1 MGRVS
6 GLLRKLEVAPN
17 DDEYESIA
25 TSRWGNR
32 DVYPVAHDKR
42 TYGIYAYVSYWGTC
56 GICLSSWTIG
66 SSLIGIG
73 LTAAQAMTAVT
84 IGMLIASVTAFLNG
98 TPGAKH
104 HLGYGMLARSA
115 FGLWGSYFC
124 IMLNVFQSFVFY
136 GTQMYFGGQ
145 TFVLIL
151 NALSP
156 SFLHMKN
163 TLPASAGITTP
174 GLIGFVLFIILYFP
188 IIYFVPAWKVQK
200 LLEVQVVVAT
210 VTLLGIMGWA
220 VHANGG
226 SPGDLVSPAIKLTK
240 AEAGFRVVQGITSV
254 AGTYT
259 GGTDRVSDWTR
270 YGRNRH
276 TSTPAIISLAVTVTL
291 TALVGII
298 STSAL
303 AQRYGMLEWNP
314 LIMLQWIQ
322 LHYYTPACRAGTFF
336 AGLGLLSV
344 TVFVNYTQNCVSSGM
359 DVAMLVPRY
368 ITQRRGAII
377 FSILGVLANPWRF
390 LTQASTFI
398 TVLSSFGVFM
408 APAAAVLVVDFWI
421 VRKTKWNIPE
431 LYTPHGIYWFTGGVN
446 WRAMVA
452 YMMGMWPALPGFIAE
467 VSGPDGIHVD
477 IVWRRFYQISFFFGF
492 ATSAVLFYIFNKIA
506 PPPGLGVQ
514 VDFDIDGT
522 HIVHGAA
529 ADSTGSL
536 EKGADVDVQKVGQ
549 ASF

>member
-1 MGRVS
+1 
-6 GLLRKLEVAPN
+6 
-17 DDEYESIA
+17 
-25 TSRWGNR
+25 
-32 DVYPVAHDKR
+32 
-42 TYGIYAYVSYWGTC
+42 
-56 GICLSSWTIG
+56 
-66 SSLIGIG
+66 
-73 LTAAQAMTAVT
+73 
-84 IGMLIASVTAFLNG
+84 
-98 TPGAKH
+98 
-104 HLGYGMLARSA
+104 
-115 FGLWGSYFC
+115 
-124 IMLNVFQSFVFY
+124 
-136 GTQMYFGGQ
+136 MYFGGQ

-156 SFLHMKN
+156 SFLNMQN
-163 TLPASAGITTP
+163 TLPESAGITTP
-174 GLIGFVLFIILYFP
+174 GLIGFVLFIFLYFP

-210 VTLLGIMGWA
+210 ITLLGIMGWA

-226 SPGDLVSPAIKLTK
+226 SPGNLVSPAIKLSR

-270 YGRNRH
+270 YGRKRH
-276 TSTPAIISLAVTVTL
+276 SSTPAILSLAITVIL
-291 TALVGII
+291 TALIGII

-303 AQRYGMLEWNP
+303 AERYGFLEWNP
-314 LIMLQWIQ
+314 LIMMQWVQ
-322 LHYYTPACRAGTFF
+322 KDNYSAACRAGTFF

-359 DVAMLVPRY
+359 DLAMLMPRY
-368 ITQRRGAII
+368 LSQRRGAII

-421 VRKTKWNIPE
+421 IRRTKWNIPD
-431 LYTPHGIYWFTGGVN
+431 LYQPHGIYWFAGGWN

-452 YMMGMWPALPGFIAE
+452 YTMGMWPALPGFIGE
-467 VSGPDGIHVD
+467 VSGPSGIHVD
-477 IVWRRFYQISFFFGF
+477 IVWRRFYQVSFFFGF
-492 ATSAVLFYIFNKIA
+492 LTSGILFYVFNKVA

-522 HIVHGAA
+522 HVVDGVEVDRH
-529 ADSTGSL
+529 GSL
-536 EKGADVDVQKVGQ
+536 EKGADVGVDVQKV
-549 ASF
+549 